1 MRAIKKITAFLLA
14 MVMVLSL
21 APSVFAAEEPK
32 ITVAVDKTSVK
43 AGETVTFTY
52 ESTAA
57 VAEMTN
63 LDVCLAYDGDVF
75 EYVSVDTEDSVW
87 FENPRVRSRYTLLG
101 YPMFRLSEDK
111 DDEED
116 VDAGKM
122 FSVTFRALETITD
135 VKEASFYN
143 HDSLT
148 VWEYEWEEHKAVD
161 GYFDHS
167 KDDPIYVV
175 VTPKGT
181 EPIATPTGYSVS
193 MGADQTVAA
202 DQKVLIPVTVNS
214 SRATVTGFNAYDMT
228 FTYNPAALTLN
239 TASDA
244 AANLTVEDNNGTV
257 RVRRYGATQ
266 ALGEALALDFTAI
279 KAASSTVTLTAAK
292 FDIDANSINFDAPN
306 ATITDAD
313 TTVKG
318 LWNVSLPDG
327 FLSTAANGS
336 TLVENGGD
344 FTFKTTDTHYEYYLN
359 ITTNG
364 ATNIVKMDNATYTI
378 KNVTDNVTV
387 TVDNKIGKTYT
398 INYVV
403 VDNTTTENKAT
414 VADLVEYT
422 GTTVQYPNDYKF
434 TVKFPGTGYVVRVG
448 IEPNKNKRDYVR
460 QENGDYVYTLLGSSL
475 TGDENNEITI
485 TLTKQENTS
494 QHKIEVVGSGSD
506 AFSENNALTFYSGEN
521 YTFTLNKNDT
531 YYDYS
536 VLVYYWQ
543 QNIGG
548 NGGKNI
554 RMEYKDNGDGTY
566 TIIDMPYA
574 DVTISINK
582 MAKAIDPDAVEVST
596 YVELDNKTVFK
607 VVVQG
612 SHELLNRDQTTY
624 SYTWF
629 TYDGQKMY
637 CNPRYTKF
645 AGNGSSSSVYL
656 VMVDKGETLTKEDA
670 MAKLGIVTST
680 KQENLDQLLEVGS
693 DVNEDGI
700 GGVGIN
706 RRDVNDVQLIYDLY
720 NGLYDSFETVS
731 MRKFLK
737 ADVNYDGVLDSQDA
751 VKLAGELL
759 AD

>member
-1 MRAIKKITAFLLA
+1 

-21 APSVFAAEEPK
+21 VTTAVYAAGDDAGMSIFFDNNAPQAGDTITITLNVNRIFSDAAILETYLDFGEDVTYVKTEFLNVELNSRMIDSSRLHIYGWGDEDEEIAQKVKSIPTGAFARITFK
-32 ITVAVDKTSVK
+32 ISEYAAGKTL
-43 AGETVTFTY
+43 
-52 ESTAA
+52 
-57 VAEMTN
+57 N
-63 LDVCLAYDGDVF
+63 
-75 EYVSVDTEDSVW
+75 
-87 FENPRVRSRYTLLG
+87 
-101 YPMFRLSEDK
+101 FRLRGEF
-111 DDEED
+111 DDID
-116 VDAGKM
+116 WDTLNDWDDNY
-122 FSVTFRALETITD
+122 SVEVTG
-135 VKEASFYN
+135 S
-143 HDSLT
+143 
-148 VWEYEWEEHKAVD
+148 AVE
-161 GYFDHS
+161 
-167 KDDPIYVV
+167 KP
-175 VTPKGT
+175 T
-181 EPIATPTGYSVS
+181 ATGYSVS
-193 MGADQTVAA
+193 MGADQQVAA
-202 DQKVLIPVTVNS
+202 DQKVRIPVTVTS
-214 SRATVTGFNAYDMT
+214 SEKNITGFNAYDMI
-228 FTYNPAALTLN
+228 FTYDPAALTLN
-239 TASDA
+239 TKTDD
-244 AANLTVEDNNGTV
+244 AANLTVEDKDGTV
-257 RVRRYGATQ
+257 RIRRYGATQ
-266 ALGEALALDFTAI
+266 ALGEALALDFTAN
-279 KAASSTVTLTAAK
+279 KAASSTVKLNAAK
-292 FDIDANSINFDAPN
+292 FDIDANSINFDAPK
-306 ATITDAD
+306 AAISDAD
-313 TTVKG
+313 TTVKA

-414 VADLVEYT
+414 VADLVAYST
-422 GTTVQYPNDYKF
+422 TTVQYPNDYKF
-434 TVKFPGTGYVVRVG
+434 TVKFPGTGYVVWVG

>member
-87 FENPRVRSRYTLLG
+87 FENPRVKSRYTLLG

-279 KAASSTVTLTAAK
+279 KAASSAVTLTSAK
-292 FDIDANSINFDAPN
+292 FDIDANSINFDAPD
-306 ATITDAD
+306 AAISDAD
-313 TTVKG
+313 TTVKA

-364 ATNIVKMDNATYTI
+364 ATNMVKMDKATYTI

-398 INYVV
+398 IKFVAE
-403 VDNTTTENKAT
+403 DSTTTVEEDKAT
-414 VADLVEYT
+414 VADLVAYST
-422 GTTVQYPNDYKF
+422 TTVQYPNDYKF
-434 TVKFPGTGYVVRVG
+434 TVKFPGTGYVVRASVA
-448 IEPNKNKRDYVR
+448 PRQNTWDYVR
-460 QENGDYVYTLLGSSL
+460 REDGAKLYTLSGASL
-475 TGDENNEITI
+475 VGDDNNEITI
-485 TLTKQENTS
+485 TLAKSKNNS
-494 QHKIEVVGSGSD
+494 LHNIVVTGSGAD
-506 AFSENNALTFYSGEN
+506 AFSESNALTFYSDEN
-521 YTFTLNKNDT
+521 YTFALNKSD
-531 YYDYS
+531 YYDYTIA
-536 VLVYYWQ
+536 VWYEERAKFVP
-543 QNIGG
+543 
-548 NGGKNI
+548 
-554 RMEYKDNGDGTY
+554 MEYKNNGDGTY
-566 TIIDMPYA
+566 TIIDMPTY
-574 DVTISINK
+574 DVNISITK
-582 MAKAIDPDAVEVST
+582 TAKAIDPSTVEVLK
-596 YVELDNKTVFK
+596 YLELNNKTVFM
-607 VVVQG
+607 VRVQG
-612 SHELLNRDQTTY
+612 SLSAYNNIDKTT
-624 SYTWF
+624 SYIGF
-629 TYDGQKMY
+629 TYDGQRMY
-637 CNPRYTKF
+637 VPFYRESGTAYK
-645 AGNGSSSSVYL
+645 AVNGMSYSVYL
-656 VMVDKGETLTKEDA
+656 VILNKDETLTKEDA
-670 MAKLGIVTST
+670 VAKLGIVTST
-680 KQENLDQLLEVGS
+680 EQENKDQTLTVGS
-693 DVNEDGI
+693 DVNEDEY
-700 GGVGIN
+700 N

-720 NGLYDSFETVS
+720 NRRYDSFETVN

-737 ADVNYDGVLDSQDA
+737 ADVNGDCALNSQDA

>member
-1 MRAIKKITAFLLA
+1 

-21 APSVFAAEEPK
+21 VPSAFAAEDDLFDVSFDNQAPK
-32 ITVAVDKTSVK
+32 VGDEITVKLTMNKSLSGMSAALYLSFLYDKTFLTCTGVNFSGTELSYVIRENNE
-43 AGETVTFTY
+43 GEY
-52 ESTAA
+52 KSW
-57 VAEMTN
+57 
-63 LDVCLAYDGDVF
+63 
-75 EYVSVDTEDSVW
+75 VDITEDSWDDTTVSDKLEALPVGYYIELT
-87 FENPRVRSRYTLLG
+87 FKVAETASGENLKFKLTCQTCDQDWEMP
-101 YPMFRLSEDK
+101 
-111 DDEED
+111 
-116 VDAGKM
+116 VDM
-122 FSVTFRALETITD
+122 EN
-135 VKEASFYN
+135 YY
-143 HDSLT
+143 SLT
-148 VWEYEWEEHKAVD
+148 VA
-161 GYFDHS
+161 
-167 KDDPIYVV
+167 
-175 VTPKGT
+175 GT
-181 EPIATPTGYSVS
+181 RKPRPTATDYSVS
-193 MGADQTVAA
+193 MAA
-202 DQKVLIPVTVNS
+202 DQQAAAGQKVRIPVTVAS
-214 SRATVTGFNAYDMT
+214 SKGITGFNAYDMT
-228 FTYNPAALTLN
+228 FTYDPTALTLN
-239 TASDA
+239 TKTGD
-244 AANLTVEDNNGTV
+244 AANLTVEDNNGSV

-266 ALGEALALDFTAI
+266 ALGEALALDFTAN

-292 FDIDANSINFDAPN
+292 FDIDANSINFDAPE

-313 TTVKG
+313 TTVKA
-318 LWNVSLPDG
+318 LWKVTLPDG
-327 FLSTAANGS
+327 FLSTADDS
-336 TLVENGGD
+336 MLVEDGKD
-344 FTFKTTDTHYEYYLN
+344 FTFKATDTHYEYYLN

-364 ATNIVKMDNATYTI
+364 ATSIVKMDKATYTI
-378 KNVTDNVTV
+378 KNITDNVTV

-398 INYVV
+398 IKFAVE
-403 VDNTTTENKAT
+403 DNTTTENKAT
-414 VADLVEYT
+414 VADLVAYST
-422 GTTVQYPNDYKF
+422 TTVQYPNDYKF
-434 TVKFPGTGYVVRVG
+434 TVKFPGTGYVVWVG
-448 IEPNKNKRDYVR
+448 IEPDKNKRDYVR

-485 TLTKQENTS
+485 TLTKGENTS

-536 VLVYYWQ
+536 VLVYYWK

-554 RMEYKDNGDGTY
+554 RMEYKDNGDDTY

-574 DVTISINK
+574 DVTISISK
-582 MAKAIDPDAVEVST
+582 MAKVIDPDAVEVST

-656 VMVDKGETLTKEDA
+656 VMVDKGKTLTKEDA

-680 KQENLDQLLEVGS
+680 EQENLDQLLKVGS

-737 ADVNYDGVLDSQDA
+737 ADVNCDGVLDSRDA

-759 AD
+759 AY

>member
-1 MRAIKKITAFLLA
+1 

-21 APSVFAAEEPK
+21 IPSAFAADDDYFDVTFDNQEPAAGDEITATVTLKKQFGMNTVKSLSWSFRYNSDYMTCTNVNLNGQTFKYSLNEKKSGEYASNISFSEYSDTSRWCSVPKGFKFEFTFEVTDDAAGQVLNTSLDCYTYGKKFKLLSSEENFYNL
-32 ITVAVDKTSVK
+32 TVADST
-43 AGETVTFTY
+43 GEPRP
-52 ESTAA
+52 TA
-57 VAEMTN
+57 
-63 LDVCLAYDGDVF
+63 
-75 EYVSVDTEDSVW
+75 
-87 FENPRVRSRYTLLG
+87 
-101 YPMFRLSEDK
+101 
-111 DDEED
+111 
-116 VDAGKM
+116 
-122 FSVTFRALETITD
+122 
-135 VKEASFYN
+135 
-143 HDSLT
+143 
-148 VWEYEWEEHKAVD
+148 
-161 GYFDHS
+161 
-167 KDDPIYVV
+167 
-175 VTPKGT
+175 
-181 EPIATPTGYSVS
+181 TGYSVS
-193 MGADQTVAA
+193 MAA
-202 DQKVLIPVTVNS
+202 DQQVAAGNTVSIPVTVAS
-214 SRATVTGFNAYDMT
+214 SKKKITGFNAYDMT
-228 FTYNPAALTLN
+228 FTYDPAALTLN
-239 TASDA
+239 TTSDA

-266 ALGEALALDFTAI
+266 ELGTALTLDFTAN
-279 KAASSTVTLTAAK
+279 KATSSTVTLTAAK
-292 FDIDANSINFDAPN
+292 FDIDANSINFDAPD
-306 ATITDAD
+306 AAISDAD
-313 TTVKG
+313 TTVKA

-414 VADLVEYT
+414 VADLVAYT
-422 GTTVQYPNDYKF
+422 ATTVQYPNDYKF
-434 TVKFPGTGYVVRVG
+434 TVKFPGTGYVVGVG
-448 IEPNKNKRDYVR
+448 IEPDKNKRDYVR

-485 TLTKQENTS
+485 TLTKRENTS

-536 VLVYYWQ
+536 VLVYYWK

-554 RMEYKDNGDGTY
+554 RMEYKDNGDGIY

-574 DVTISINK
+574 DVTISISK

-596 YVELDNKTVFK
+596 YVQLDNKTVFK

-670 MAKLGIVTST
+670 MAKLSIVTST
-680 KQENLDQLLEVGS
+680 EQENKDQTLKVGS
-693 DVNEDGI
+693 DVNEDEY
-700 GGVGIN
+700 N

-720 NGLYDSFETVS
+720 NGLHDSFETVS

-737 ADVNYDGVLDSQDA
+737 ADVNCDGVLDSQDA
-751 VKLAGELL
+751 VKLAGELFL
-759 AD
+759 

>member
-1 MRAIKKITAFLLA
+1 

-21 APSVFAAEEPK
+21 IPSAFAADDDYFDVTFDNQEPAAGDEITATVTLKKQFGMNTVKSLSWSFRYNSDYMTCTNVNLNGQTFKYSLNEKKSGEYASNISFSEYSDTSRWCSVPKGFKFEFTFEVTDDAAGQVLNTSLDCYTYGKKFKLLSSEENFYNL
-32 ITVAVDKTSVK
+32 TVADST
-43 AGETVTFTY
+43 GEPRP
-52 ESTAA
+52 TA
-57 VAEMTN
+57 
-63 LDVCLAYDGDVF
+63 
-75 EYVSVDTEDSVW
+75 
-87 FENPRVRSRYTLLG
+87 
-101 YPMFRLSEDK
+101 
-111 DDEED
+111 
-116 VDAGKM
+116 
-122 FSVTFRALETITD
+122 
-135 VKEASFYN
+135 
-143 HDSLT
+143 
-148 VWEYEWEEHKAVD
+148 
-161 GYFDHS
+161 
-167 KDDPIYVV
+167 
-175 VTPKGT
+175 
-181 EPIATPTGYSVS
+181 TGYSVS
-193 MGADQTVAA
+193 MAA
-202 DQKVLIPVTVNS
+202 DQQVAAGNTVSIPVTVAS
-214 SRATVTGFNAYDMT
+214 SKKKITGFNAYDMT
-228 FTYNPAALTLN
+228 FTYDPAALTLN
-239 TASDA
+239 TTSDA

-266 ALGEALALDFTAI
+266 ELGTALTLDFTAN
-279 KAASSTVTLTAAK
+279 KATSSTVTLTAAK
-292 FDIDANSINFDAPN
+292 FDIDANSINFDAPD
-306 ATITDAD
+306 AAISDAD
-313 TTVKG
+313 TTVKA

-414 VADLVEYT
+414 VADLVAYT
-422 GTTVQYPNDYKF
+422 ATTVQYPNDYKF
-434 TVKFPGTGYVVRVG
+434 TVKFPGTGYVVGVG
-448 IEPNKNKRDYVR
+448 IEPDKNKRDYVR

-485 TLTKQENTS
+485 TLTKRENTS

-536 VLVYYWQ
+536 VLVYYWK

-574 DVTISINK
+574 DVTISISK

-670 MAKLGIVTST
+670 MAKLSIVTST
-680 KQENLDQLLEVGS
+680 EQENKDQTLKVGS
-693 DVNEDGI
+693 DVNEDEY
-700 GGVGIN
+700 N

-720 NGLYDSFETVS
+720 NGLHDSFETVS

-737 ADVNYDGVLDSQDA
+737 ADVNCDGVLDSQDA
-751 VKLAGELL
+751 VKLAGELFL
-759 AD
+759 

>member
-1 MRAIKKITAFLLA
+1 
-14 MVMVLSL
+14 MVLSL
-21 APSVFAAEEPK
+21 IPSAFAADDDYFDVTFDNQEPAAGDE
-32 ITVAVDKTSVK
+32 ITATVTLKKQFGMNTVKSLSWSFRYNSDYMTCTNVNLNGQTFKYSLNEKKPGEYTSNISFYEYSDASHWTSVPK
-43 AGETVTFTY
+43 GFKFEFTFEVTDEAAGQALNTSLDCYTY
-52 ESTAA
+52 GKKFKLLSSE
-57 VAEMTN
+57 
-63 LDVCLAYDGDVF
+63 
-75 EYVSVDTEDSVW
+75 
-87 FENPRVRSRYTLLG
+87 EN
-101 YPMFRLSEDK
+101 
-111 DDEED
+111 
-116 VDAGKM
+116 
-122 FSVTFRALETITD
+122 
-135 VKEASFYN
+135 FY
-143 HDSLT
+143 SLT
-148 VWEYEWEEHKAVD
+148 VAA
-161 GYFDHS
+161 
-167 KDDPIYVV
+167 
-175 VTPKGT
+175 GT
-181 EPIATPTGYSVS
+181 GEPRPTATGYSVS
-193 MGADQTVAA
+193 MAA
-202 DQKVLIPVTVNS
+202 DQQVAAGKTVSIPVTVAS
-214 SRATVTGFNAYDMT
+214 SKKKITGFNAYDMT
-228 FTYNPAALTLN
+228 FTYDPAALTLN
-239 TASDA
+239 TTSDS

-266 ALGEALALDFTAI
+266 ELGTALALEFTAN

-292 FDIDANSINFDAPN
+292 FDLDANSINFDAP
-306 ATITDAD
+306 AAAITDAD
-313 TTVKG
+313 TAVKALWTVT
-318 LWNVSLPDG
+318 LPDG
-327 FLSTAANGS
+327 FLSTAANAS
-336 TLVENGGD
+336 TLVEDGGD
-344 FTFKTTDTHYEYYLN
+344 FTFKATDTHYEYYLN

-364 ATNIVKMDNATYTI
+364 ATSIVKMDKATYTI

-414 VADLVEYT
+414 VADLVAYT
-422 GTTVQYPNDYKF
+422 ATTVQYPNDYKF
-434 TVKFPGTGYVVRVG
+434 TVKFPGTGYVVGVG
-448 IEPNKNKRDYVR
+448 IEPDKNKRDYVR

-485 TLTKQENTS
+485 TLTKRENTS

-536 VLVYYWQ
+536 VLVYYWK

-574 DVTISINK
+574 DVTISISK

-645 AGNGSSSSVYL
+645 AGNGSSSVYL

-680 KQENLDQLLEVGS
+680 EQENLDQLLKVGS

-737 ADVNYDGVLDSQDA
+737 ADVNCDGVLDSRDA

-759 AD
+759 AY

>member
-1 MRAIKKITAFLLA
+1 MKKITAFLLA

-21 APSVFAAEEPK
+21 IPSAFAADDDYFDVTFDNQEPAAGDEITATVTLKKQFGMNTVKSLSWSFRYNSDYMTCTNVNLNGQTFKYSLNEKKSGEYASNISFSEYSDTSRWCSVPKGFKFEFTFEVTDDAAGQVLNTSLDCYTYGKKFKLLSSEENFYNL
-32 ITVAVDKTSVK
+32 TVADST
-43 AGETVTFTY
+43 GEPRP
-52 ESTAA
+52 TA
-57 VAEMTN
+57 
-63 LDVCLAYDGDVF
+63 
-75 EYVSVDTEDSVW
+75 
-87 FENPRVRSRYTLLG
+87 
-101 YPMFRLSEDK
+101 
-111 DDEED
+111 
-116 VDAGKM
+116 
-122 FSVTFRALETITD
+122 
-135 VKEASFYN
+135 
-143 HDSLT
+143 
-148 VWEYEWEEHKAVD
+148 
-161 GYFDHS
+161 
-167 KDDPIYVV
+167 
-175 VTPKGT
+175 
-181 EPIATPTGYSVS
+181 TGYTVS
-193 MGADQTVAA
+193 MAA
-202 DQKVLIPVTVNS
+202 DQQVAAGNTVSIPVTVAS
-214 SRATVTGFNAYDMT
+214 SKKKITGFNAYDMT
-228 FTYNPAALTLN
+228 FTYDPAALTLN
-239 TASDA
+239 TTSDD
-244 AANLTVEDNNGTV
+244 AANLTVEDNNGSV

-266 ALGEALALDFTAI
+266 ALGEALALDFTAK
-279 KAASSTVTLTAAK
+279 KAASSTVKLNAAK
-292 FDIDANSINFDAPN
+292 FDIDANSINFDAPD

-313 TTVKG
+313 TVVKS
-318 LWNVSLPDG
+318 LWKVTLPDG
-327 FLSTAANGS
+327 FLSTADDS
-336 TLVENGGD
+336 MLVEDGKD
-344 FTFKTTDTHYEYYLN
+344 FTFKATDTHYEYYLN

-364 ATNIVKMDNATYTI
+364 ATSIVKMDKATYTI

-414 VADLVEYT
+414 VADLVAYT
-422 GTTVQYPNDYKF
+422 ATTVQYPNNYKF
-434 TVKFPGTGYVVRVG
+434 TVKFPGTGYVVGVG
-448 IEPNKNKRDYVR
+448 IEPDKNKRDYVR

-485 TLTKQENTS
+485 TLTKRENTS

-536 VLVYYWQ
+536 VLVYYWK

-574 DVTISINK
+574 DVTISISK

-670 MAKLGIVTST
+670 MAKLSIVTST
-680 KQENLDQLLEVGS
+680 EQENKDQTLKVGS

-720 NGLYDSFETVS
+720 NRRYDSFETVS

-751 VKLAGELL
+751 VKLAGELFL
-759 AD
+759 

>member
-1 MRAIKKITAFLLA
+1 MSDVYRLWSSIYYDKN
-14 MVMVLSL
+14 VLSCKKVEYVGTEI
-21 APSVFAAEEPK
+21 ANEITENTGEYESEVRFDENGRSDD
-32 ITVAVDKTSVK
+32 TVAQKIQSLPQGEFARITFEVSSACNTGDAVSYRVKGGLYAKTGRKPFVK
-43 AGETVTFTY
+43 WESDFT
-52 ESTAA
+52 
-57 VAEMTN
+57 
-63 LDVCLAYDGDVF
+63 
-75 EYVSVDTEDSVW
+75 
-87 FENPRVRSRYTLLG
+87 
-101 YPMFRLSEDK
+101 
-111 DDEED
+111 
-116 VDAGKM
+116 
-122 FSVTFRALETITD
+122 
-135 VKEASFYN
+135 
-143 HDSLT
+143 LT
-148 VWEYEWEEHKAVD
+148 V
-161 GYFDHS
+161 GTS
-167 KDDPIYVV
+167 SDPR
-175 VTPKGT
+175 T
-181 EPIATPTGYSVS
+181 ETGYSVS
-193 MGADQTVAA
+193 MAA
-202 DQKVLIPVTVNS
+202 DQQAAAGDKVSIPVTVAS
-214 SRATVTGFNAYDMT
+214 DKVTGFNAYDMT
-228 FTYNPAALTLN
+228 FTYDPAALTLN
-239 TASDA
+239 TKTGD

-266 ALGEALALDFTAI
+266 ALGEALALDFTAK
-279 KAASSTVTLTAAK
+279 KAASSTVTLNAAK
-292 FDIDANSINFDAPN
+292 FDIDANSINFDAPE
-306 ATITDAD
+306 AAISDAD
-313 TTVKG
+313 TVVKG
-318 LWNVSLPDG
+318 LWKVTLPDG

-336 TLVENGGD
+336 MLVEDGQD
-344 FTFKTTDTHYEYYLN
+344 FTFKATDTHYEYYLN

-414 VADLVEYT
+414 VADLVAYST
-422 GTTVQYPNDYKF
+422 TTVQYPNDYKF
-434 TVKFPGTGYVVRVG
+434 TVKFPGTGYKVWVG

-485 TLTKQENTS
+485 TLTKRENTS

-656 VMVDKGETLTKEDA
+656 VMVDKGKTLTKEDA

-700 GGVGIN
+700 N

-720 NGLYDSFETVS
+720 NRRYDSFETVS

>member
-1 MRAIKKITAFLLA
+1 
-14 MVMVLSL
+14 MVLSL
-21 APSVFAAEEPK
+21 VTTAVYAAGDDAGMSIFFDNNAP
-32 ITVAVDKTSVK
+32 K
-43 AGETVTFTY
+43 AGDTITITLNVNRIFSDAAILETYLDFGEDVTYVKTEFLNVELNSRMIDSSRLHIYGWGDEDEEIAQKVKSIPTGAFARITFKISEY
-52 ESTAA
+52 AA
-57 VAEMTN
+57 
-63 LDVCLAYDGDVF
+63 GK
-75 EYVSVDTEDSVW
+75 
-87 FENPRVRSRYTLLG
+87 TLN
-101 YPMFRLSEDK
+101 FRLRGEF
-111 DDEED
+111 DDID
-116 VDAGKM
+116 WNTLNDCDDNY
-122 FSVTFRALETITD
+122 SVEVTG
-135 VKEASFYN
+135 S
-143 HDSLT
+143 
-148 VWEYEWEEHKAVD
+148 AVE
-161 GYFDHS
+161 
-167 KDDPIYVV
+167 KP
-175 VTPKGT
+175 T
-181 EPIATPTGYSVS
+181 ATGYSVS
-193 MGADQTVAA
+193 MGADQQVAA
-202 DQKVLIPVTVNS
+202 DQKVRIPVTVTS
-214 SRATVTGFNAYDMT
+214 SEKKITGFNAYDMT
-228 FTYNPAALTLN
+228 FTYDPAALTLN
-239 TASDA
+239 TKTDD
-244 AANLTVEDNNGTV
+244 AANLTVKDDNGTV

-266 ALGEALALDFTAI
+266 ALGEALALDFTAK
-279 KAASSTVTLTAAK
+279 KAATSTVTLTAAK
-292 FDIDANSINFDAPN
+292 FDIDANSINFDAPD
-306 ATITDAD
+306 AAISDAD
-313 TTVKG
+313 TAVKG
-318 LWNVSLPDG
+318 LWKVTLPDG

-414 VADLVEYT
+414 VADLVAYST
-422 GTTVQYPNDYKF
+422 TTVQYPNDYKF
-434 TVKFPGTGYVVRVG
+434 TVKFPGTGYVVWVG
-448 IEPNKNKRDYVR
+448 IEPYQNKRDYVR

-485 TLTKQENTS
+485 TLTKRENTS

-656 VMVDKGETLTKEDA
+656 VMVDKGKTLTKEDA

-751 VKLAGELL
+751 VKLAGELIV
-759 AD
+759 

>member
-1 MRAIKKITAFLLA
+1 MRSMKKITAFLLA

-21 APSVFAAEEPK
+21 IPSAFAADDDYFDVTFDNQEPAAGDEITATVTLKKQFGMNTVKSLSWSFRYNSDYMTCTNVNLNGQTFKYSLNEKKSGEYASNISFSEYSDTSRWCSVPKGFKFEFTFEVTDDAAGQVLNTSLDCYTYGKKFKLLSSEENFYNL
-32 ITVAVDKTSVK
+32 TVADST
-43 AGETVTFTY
+43 GEPRP
-52 ESTAA
+52 TA
-57 VAEMTN
+57 
-63 LDVCLAYDGDVF
+63 
-75 EYVSVDTEDSVW
+75 
-87 FENPRVRSRYTLLG
+87 
-101 YPMFRLSEDK
+101 
-111 DDEED
+111 
-116 VDAGKM
+116 
-122 FSVTFRALETITD
+122 
-135 VKEASFYN
+135 
-143 HDSLT
+143 
-148 VWEYEWEEHKAVD
+148 
-161 GYFDHS
+161 
-167 KDDPIYVV
+167 
-175 VTPKGT
+175 
-181 EPIATPTGYSVS
+181 TGYTVS
-193 MGADQTVAA
+193 MAA
-202 DQKVLIPVTVNS
+202 DQQVAAGNTVSIPVTVAS
-214 SRATVTGFNAYDMT
+214 SKKKITGFNAYDMT
-228 FTYNPAALTLN
+228 FTYDPAALTLN
-239 TASDA
+239 TTSDD
-244 AANLTVEDNNGTV
+244 AANLTVEDNNGSV

-266 ALGEALALDFTAI
+266 ALGEALALDFTAK
-279 KAASSTVTLTAAK
+279 KAASSTVKLNAAK
-292 FDIDANSINFDAPN
+292 FDIDANSINFDAPD

-313 TTVKG
+313 TVVKS
-318 LWNVSLPDG
+318 LWKVTLPDG
-327 FLSTAANGS
+327 FLSTADDS
-336 TLVENGGD
+336 MLVEDGKD
-344 FTFKTTDTHYEYYLN
+344 FTFKATDTHYEYYLN

-364 ATNIVKMDNATYTI
+364 ATSIVKMDKATYTI

-414 VADLVEYT
+414 VADLVAYT
-422 GTTVQYPNDYKF
+422 ATTVQYPNDYKF
-434 TVKFPGTGYVVRVG
+434 TVKFPGTGYVVGVG
-448 IEPNKNKRDYVR
+448 IEPYQNKRDYVR

-506 AFSENNALTFYSGEN
+506 AFSENNALTFYSDEN

-536 VLVYYWQ
+536 VLVYYWK

-574 DVTISINK
+574 DVTISISK

-596 YVELDNKTVFK
+596 YVELNNKTVFK

-670 MAKLGIVTST
+670 MEKLGIVTST
-680 KQENLDQLLEVGS
+680 EQENKDQTLTVGS

-720 NGLYDSFETVS
+720 NRRYDSFETVS

>member
-1 MRAIKKITAFLLA
+1 MSDVYRLWSSIYYDKN
-14 MVMVLSL
+14 VLSCKKVEYVGTEI
-21 APSVFAAEEPK
+21 ANEITENTGEYESEVRFDENGRSDD
-32 ITVAVDKTSVK
+32 TVAQKIQSLPQGEFARITFEVSSACNTGDAVSYRVKGGLYAKTDRKPFVK
-43 AGETVTFTY
+43 WESDFT
-52 ESTAA
+52 
-57 VAEMTN
+57 
-63 LDVCLAYDGDVF
+63 
-75 EYVSVDTEDSVW
+75 
-87 FENPRVRSRYTLLG
+87 
-101 YPMFRLSEDK
+101 
-111 DDEED
+111 
-116 VDAGKM
+116 
-122 FSVTFRALETITD
+122 
-135 VKEASFYN
+135 
-143 HDSLT
+143 LT
-148 VWEYEWEEHKAVD
+148 V
-161 GYFDHS
+161 GTS
-167 KDDPIYVV
+167 SDPR
-175 VTPKGT
+175 T
-181 EPIATPTGYSVS
+181 ETGYSVS
-193 MGADQTVAA
+193 MAA
-202 DQKVLIPVTVNS
+202 DQQAAAGNTVSIPVTVAS
-214 SRATVTGFNAYDMT
+214 SKKNISGFNAYDMT
-228 FTYNPAALTLN
+228 FTYDPAALTLT
-239 TASDA
+239 TASDT

-257 RVRRYGATQ
+257 RVRRYGDAVP
-266 ALGEALALDFTAI
+266 LGEALALDFTAK
-279 KAASSTVTLTAAK
+279 KAGTSTVTLKTAK
-292 FDIDANSINFDAPN
+292 FDIDANSINFDAPE
-306 ATITDAD
+306 ATITDPD
-313 TTVKG
+313 TNVKA

-336 TLVENGGD
+336 TLVEDGKD
-344 FTFKTTDTHYEYYLN
+344 FTFRATNTHYEYVLKIN
-359 ITTNG
+359 SNLVEMKT
-364 ATNIVKMDNATYTI
+364 AEYTI
-378 KNVTDNVTV
+378 KNVTANQNVEFV
-387 TVDNKIGKTYT
+387 ARNGKTYT

-414 VADLVEYT
+414 VADLVAYST
-422 GTTVQYPNDYKF
+422 TTVQYPNDYKF
-434 TVKFPGTGYVVRVG
+434 TVKFPGTGYVVWVG
-448 IEPNKNKRDYVR
+448 IEPNENKRDYVR

-485 TLTKQENTS
+485 TLTKRENTS

-536 VLVYYWQ
+536 VLVYYWK

-566 TIIDMPYA
+566 TIIDMPNA
-574 DVTISINK
+574 DVTISISK

-596 YVELDNKTVFK
+596 YVELNNKTVFK

-612 SHELLNRDQTTY
+612 SHALLNRDQTTY

-656 VMVDKGETLTKEDA
+656 VMVDKGETLTKADA

-680 KQENLDQLLEVGS
+680 EQENLDQLLKVGS

-737 ADVNYDGVLDSQDA
+737 ADVNCDGVLDSQDA
-751 VKLAGELL
+751 VKLAGELIV
-759 AD
+759 

>member
-1 MRAIKKITAFLLA
+1 
-14 MVMVLSL
+14 MVLSL

>member
-1 MRAIKKITAFLLA
+1 

-21 APSVFAAEEPK
+21 IPSAFAADDDYFDVTFDNQEPAAGDE
-32 ITVAVDKTSVK
+32 ITA
-43 AGETVTFTY
+43 TVTLKKQFGMNTVKSLSWSFRYNSDYMTCTNVNLNGQTFKYSLNEKKSGEYASRITFSEYSDTSRWCSVPKGFKFEFTF
-52 ESTAA
+52 EVTDEAA
-57 VAEMTN
+57 GQALNTS
-63 LDVCLAYDGDVF
+63 LDCYTYGKKFKLLSS
-75 EYVSVDTEDSVW
+75 E
-87 FENPRVRSRYTLLG
+87 EN
-101 YPMFRLSEDK
+101 
-111 DDEED
+111 
-116 VDAGKM
+116 
-122 FSVTFRALETITD
+122 
-135 VKEASFYN
+135 FY
-143 HDSLT
+143 SLT
-148 VWEYEWEEHKAVD
+148 VAAST
-161 GYFDHS
+161 G
-167 KDDPIYVV
+167 
-175 VTPKGT
+175 
-181 EPIATPTGYSVS
+181 EPRPTATGYTVS
-193 MGADQTVAA
+193 MAA
-202 DQKVLIPVTVNS
+202 DQQVAAGNTVSIPVTVAS
-214 SRATVTGFNAYDMT
+214 SKKKITGFNAYDMT
-228 FTYNPAALTLN
+228 FTYDPAALTLN
-239 TASDA
+239 TTSDD
-244 AANLTVEDNNGTV
+244 AANLTVEDNNGSV

-266 ALGEALALDFTAI
+266 ALGEALALDFTAK
-279 KAASSTVTLTAAK
+279 KAASSTVKLNAAK
-292 FDIDANSINFDAPN
+292 FDIDANSINFDAPD

-313 TTVKG
+313 TVVKS
-318 LWNVSLPDG
+318 LWKVTLPDG
-327 FLSTAANGS
+327 FLSTADDS
-336 TLVENGGD
+336 MLVEDGKD
-344 FTFKTTDTHYEYYLN
+344 FTFKATDTHYEYYLN

-364 ATNIVKMDNATYTI
+364 ATSIVKMDKATYTI

-414 VADLVEYT
+414 VADLVAYT
-422 GTTVQYPNDYKF
+422 ATTVQYPNDYKF
-434 TVKFPGTGYVVRVG
+434 TVKFPGTGYVVGVG
-448 IEPNKNKRDYVR
+448 IEPDKNKRDYVR

-485 TLTKQENTS
+485 TLTKRENTS

-566 TIIDMPYA
+566 TIINMPYA
-574 DVTISINK
+574 DVTISISK

>member
-1 MRAIKKITAFLLA
+1 

-21 APSVFAAEEPK
+21 IPSAFAADDDYFDVTFDNQEPAAGDE
-32 ITVAVDKTSVK
+32 ITA
-43 AGETVTFTY
+43 TVTLKKQFGMNTVKSLSWSFRYNSDYMTCTNVNLNGQTFKYSLNEKKSGEYASRITFSEYSDTSRWCSVPKGFKFEFTF
-52 ESTAA
+52 EVTDEAA
-57 VAEMTN
+57 GQALNTS
-63 LDVCLAYDGDVF
+63 LDCYTYGKKFKLLSS
-75 EYVSVDTEDSVW
+75 E
-87 FENPRVRSRYTLLG
+87 EN
-101 YPMFRLSEDK
+101 
-111 DDEED
+111 
-116 VDAGKM
+116 
-122 FSVTFRALETITD
+122 
-135 VKEASFYN
+135 FY
-143 HDSLT
+143 SLT
-148 VWEYEWEEHKAVD
+148 VAAST
-161 GYFDHS
+161 G
-167 KDDPIYVV
+167 
-175 VTPKGT
+175 
-181 EPIATPTGYSVS
+181 EPRPTATGYSVS
-193 MGADQTVAA
+193 MAA
-202 DQKVLIPVTVNS
+202 DQQVAAGNTVSIPVTVAS
-214 SRATVTGFNAYDMT
+214 SKKKITGFNAYDMT
-228 FTYNPAALTLN
+228 FTYDPAALTLN
-239 TASDA
+239 TTSDA

-266 ALGEALALDFTAI
+266 ELDTALTLDFTAN
-279 KAASSTVTLTAAK
+279 KATSSTVTLTAAK
-292 FDIDANSINFDAPN
+292 FDIDANSINFDAPE
-306 ATITDAD
+306 ATITDPD
-313 TTVKG
+313 TNVKA
-318 LWNVSLPDG
+318 LWKVTLPDG
-327 FLSTAANGS
+327 FLSTADDS
-336 TLVENGGD
+336 MLVEDGKD
-344 FTFKTTDTHYEYYLN
+344 FTFKATDTHYEYYLN

-364 ATNIVKMDNATYTI
+364 ATSIVKMDKATYTI
-378 KNVTDNVTV
+378 KNITDNVTV

-398 INYVV
+398 IKFAVE
-403 VDNTTTENKAT
+403 DNTTTENKAT
-414 VADLVEYT
+414 VADLVAYST
-422 GTTVQYPNDYKF
+422 TTVQYPNDYKF
-434 TVKFPGTGYVVRVG
+434 TVKFPGTGYVVWVG
-448 IEPNKNKRDYVR
+448 IEPDKNKRDYVR

-485 TLTKQENTS
+485 TLTKGENTS

-536 VLVYYWQ
+536 VLVYYWK

-574 DVTISINK
+574 DVTISISK
-582 MAKAIDPDAVEVST
+582 MAKVIDPDAVEVST

-656 VMVDKGETLTKEDA
+656 VMVDKGEKLTKEDA

-680 KQENLDQLLEVGS
+680 EQENLDQLLKVGS

-737 ADVNYDGVLDSQDA
+737 ADVNCDGVLDSQDA

>member
-1 MRAIKKITAFLLA
+1 MRSMKKITAFLLA

-21 APSVFAAEEPK
+21 IPSAFAADDDYFDVTFDNQEPAAGDEITATVTLKKQFGMNTVKSLSWSFRYNSDYMTCTNVNLNGQTFKYSLNEKKSGEYASNISFSEYSDTSRWCSVPKGFKFEFTFEVTDDAAGQVLNTSLDCYTYGKKFKLLSSEENFYNL
-32 ITVAVDKTSVK
+32 TVADST
-43 AGETVTFTY
+43 GEPRP
-52 ESTAA
+52 TA
-57 VAEMTN
+57 
-63 LDVCLAYDGDVF
+63 
-75 EYVSVDTEDSVW
+75 
-87 FENPRVRSRYTLLG
+87 
-101 YPMFRLSEDK
+101 
-111 DDEED
+111 
-116 VDAGKM
+116 
-122 FSVTFRALETITD
+122 
-135 VKEASFYN
+135 
-143 HDSLT
+143 
-148 VWEYEWEEHKAVD
+148 
-161 GYFDHS
+161 
-167 KDDPIYVV
+167 
-175 VTPKGT
+175 
-181 EPIATPTGYSVS
+181 TGYTVS
-193 MGADQTVAA
+193 MAA
-202 DQKVLIPVTVNS
+202 DQQVAAGNTVSIPVTVAS
-214 SRATVTGFNAYDMT
+214 SKKKITGFNAYDMT
-228 FTYNPAALTLN
+228 FTYDPAALTLN
-239 TASDA
+239 TTSDD
-244 AANLTVEDNNGTV
+244 AANLTVEDNNGSV

-266 ALGEALALDFTAI
+266 ALGEALALDFTAK
-279 KAASSTVTLTAAK
+279 KAASSTVKLNAAK
-292 FDIDANSINFDAPN
+292 FDIDANSINFDAPD

-313 TTVKG
+313 TVVKS
-318 LWNVSLPDG
+318 LWKVTLPDG
-327 FLSTAANGS
+327 FLSTADDS
-336 TLVENGGD
+336 MLVEDGKD
-344 FTFKTTDTHYEYYLN
+344 FTFKATDTHYEYYLN

-364 ATNIVKMDNATYTI
+364 ATSIVKMDKATYTI

-414 VADLVEYT
+414 VADLVAYT
-422 GTTVQYPNDYKF
+422 ATTVQYPNDYKF
-434 TVKFPGTGYVVRVG
+434 TVKFPGTGYVVGVG
-448 IEPNKNKRDYVR
+448 IEPYQNKRDYVR

-485 TLTKQENTS
+485 TLTKRENTS

-506 AFSENNALTFYSGEN
+506 AFSENNALTFYSDEN

-720 NGLYDSFETVS
+720 NRRYDSFETVS

>member
-1 MRAIKKITAFLLA
+1 MIDSSQLHIYGWGDEDEEIAQKVKSIPTGAFARITFKI
-14 MVMVLSL
+14 SEY
-21 APSVFAAEEPK
+21 AAG
-32 ITVAVDKTSVK
+32 KTL
-43 AGETVTFTY
+43 
-52 ESTAA
+52 
-57 VAEMTN
+57 N
-63 LDVCLAYDGDVF
+63 
-75 EYVSVDTEDSVW
+75 
-87 FENPRVRSRYTLLG
+87 
-101 YPMFRLSEDK
+101 FRLRGEF
-111 DDEED
+111 DDID
-116 VDAGKM
+116 WDTLNDWDDNY
-122 FSVTFRALETITD
+122 SVEVTG
-135 VKEASFYN
+135 S
-143 HDSLT
+143 T
-148 VWEYEWEEHKAVD
+148 VEKPTA
-161 GYFDHS
+161 
-167 KDDPIYVV
+167 
-175 VTPKGT
+175 
-181 EPIATPTGYSVS
+181 TGYSVS
-193 MGADQTVAA
+193 MGADQQLVSG
-202 DQKVLIPVTVNS
+202 QRVRIPVTVAS
-214 SRATVTGFNAYDMT
+214 SEKYITGFNAYDMT
-228 FTYNPAALTLN
+228 FTYDPTALTLN
-239 TASDA
+239 TKTGD
-244 AANLTVEDNNGTV
+244 AANLTVEDNDGTV

-266 ALGEALALDFTAI
+266 ALGEALALDFTAN
-279 KAASSTVTLTAAK
+279 KAASSTVKLTAAK
-292 FDIDANSINFDAPN
+292 FDIDANSINFDAPD
-306 ATITDAD
+306 AAIIDAD

-318 LWNVSLPDG
+318 LWKVTLPDG
-327 FLSTAANGS
+327 VLSTAANGS
-336 TLVENGGD
+336 MLVEDGQD
-344 FTFKTTDTHYEYYLN
+344 FTFRATDTHYEYVLK
-359 ITTNG
+359 ING
-364 ATNIVKMDNATYTI
+364 ELVEMKTAEYTI
-378 KNVTDNVTV
+378 KNVTANQNVEFV
-387 TVDNKIGKTYT
+387 AKNGKTYT
-398 INYVV
+398 IKFEVE
-403 VDNTTTENKAT
+403 DNTTTENQAT

-422 GTTVQYPNDYKF
+422 STTVQYPNDYKF

-448 IEPNKNKRDYVR
+448 IEPNKNKKDYVR

-485 TLTKQENTS
+485 TLTKRENTS

-574 DVTISINK
+574 DVTISISK

-751 VKLAGELL
+751 VKLAGELIV
-759 AD
+759 

>member
-1 MRAIKKITAFLLA
+1 
-14 MVMVLSL
+14 MVLSL
-21 APSVFAAEEPK
+21 VPSAFAAEGENPMV
-32 ITVAVDKTSVK
+32 ITTVDKTAVK
-43 AGETVTFTY
+43 PGETLTITY
-52 ESTAA
+52 TLDHDLEYMTRLDLVLRYDATLLKFVST
-57 VAEMTN
+57 
-63 LDVCLAYDGDVF
+63 DVEG
-75 EYVSVDTEDSVW
+75 SVW
-87 FENPRVRSRYTLLG
+87 FTKTGVDSVFTVDNENFVRVRQNRNA
-101 YPMFRLSEDK
+101 SEDTISAGK
-111 DDEED
+111 ICSITFMALDSINSAQKAVFYNSGKPNLYRSSIRVDEE
-116 VDAGKM
+116 
-122 FSVTFRALETITD
+122 
-135 VKEASFYN
+135 FYYVE
-143 HDSLT
+143 DT
-148 VWEYEWEEHKAVD
+148 
-161 GYFDHS
+161 GFDHGA
-167 KDDPIYVV
+167 DDPIAVNIIPGGSSITV
-175 VTPKGT
+175 PKV
-181 EPIATPTGYSVS
+181 ETGYSVS
-193 MGADQTVAA
+193 MGADQQVAA
-202 DQKVLIPVTVNS
+202 GQQVRIPVTVAS
-214 SRATVTGFNAYDMT
+214 GEKGITGFNAYDMT
-228 FTYNPAALTLN
+228 FTYDPAALTLN
-239 TASDA
+239 TASNA

-257 RVRRYGATQ
+257 RVRRYGDAV
-266 ALGEALALDFTAI
+266 ALGEALALEFTAN
-279 KAASSTVTLTAAK
+279 KATSSTVTLTAAK
-292 FDIDANSINFDAPN
+292 FDLDANSINFDAPD
-306 ATITDAD
+306 ATISDAD
-313 TTVKG
+313 TTVKA

-414 VADLVEYT
+414 VADLVAYST
-422 GTTVQYPNDYKF
+422 TTVQYPNDYKF
-434 TVKFPGTGYVVRVG
+434 TVKFPGTGYVVWVG

-566 TIIDMPYA
+566 TIINMPYA

-680 KQENLDQLLEVGS
+680 KQENKDQVLTVGS
-693 DVNEDGI
+693 DVNEDEY
-700 GGVGIN
+700 N

-737 ADVNYDGVLDSQDA
+737 ADVNYDGVLDAQDA
-751 VKLAGELL
+751 VKLAGDLITY
-759 AD
+759 

>member
-1 MRAIKKITAFLLA
+1 

-21 APSVFAAEEPK
+21 IPSAFAADDDYFDVTFDNQEPAAGDE
-32 ITVAVDKTSVK
+32 ITA
-43 AGETVTFTY
+43 TVTLKKQFGMNTVKSLSWSFRYNSDYMTCTNVNLNGQTFKYSLNEKKSGEYASRITFSEYSDTSRWCSVPKGFKFEFTF
-52 ESTAA
+52 EVTDEAA
-57 VAEMTN
+57 GQALNTS
-63 LDVCLAYDGDVF
+63 LDCYTYGKKFKLLSS
-75 EYVSVDTEDSVW
+75 E
-87 FENPRVRSRYTLLG
+87 EN
-101 YPMFRLSEDK
+101 
-111 DDEED
+111 
-116 VDAGKM
+116 
-122 FSVTFRALETITD
+122 
-135 VKEASFYN
+135 FY
-143 HDSLT
+143 SLT
-148 VWEYEWEEHKAVD
+148 VAAST
-161 GYFDHS
+161 G
-167 KDDPIYVV
+167 
-175 VTPKGT
+175 
-181 EPIATPTGYSVS
+181 EPRPTATGYTVS
-193 MGADQTVAA
+193 MAA
-202 DQKVLIPVTVNS
+202 DQQVAAGNTVSIPVTVAS
-214 SRATVTGFNAYDMT
+214 SKKKITGFNAYDMT
-228 FTYNPAALTLN
+228 FTYDPAALTLN
-239 TASDA
+239 TTSDA

-266 ALGEALALDFTAI
+266 ELGTALTLDFTAN
-279 KAASSTVTLTAAK
+279 KATSSTVTLTAAK
-292 FDIDANSINFDAPN
+292 FDIDANSINFDAPE
-306 ATITDAD
+306 ATITDPD
-313 TTVKG
+313 TNVKA

-336 TLVENGGD
+336 TLVEDGKD
-344 FTFKTTDTHYEYYLN
+344 FTFRATNTHYEYYLN

-364 ATNIVKMDNATYTI
+364 ATSIKKMDKATYTI
-378 KNVTDNVTV
+378 TNVTDNVTV

-398 INYVV
+398 IKFVAE
-403 VDNTTTENKAT
+403 DSTTTVEEDKAT
-414 VADLVEYT
+414 VADLVAYST
-422 GTTVQYPNDYKF
+422 MTVQYPNDYQF

-448 IEPNKNKRDYVR
+448 IEPDKNKRDYVR

-485 TLTKQENTS
+485 TLTKRENTS

-574 DVTISINK
+574 DVTISIYK

-645 AGNGSSSSVYL
+645 AGNGSSSSSVYL
-656 VMVDKGETLTKEDA
+656 VMVDKGEKLTKEDA

-680 KQENLDQLLEVGS
+680 EQENLDQLLKVGS

-737 ADVNYDGVLDSQDA
+737 ADVNCDGVLDSQDA
-751 VKLAGELL
+751 VKLAGELIV
-759 AD
+759 